1 MQLIKDGQ
9 VTQDNW
15 AFINDD
21 AALNADHNIISLT
34 RWQNTDKQALQQ
46 SKSLGLR
53 LESDVILEETKADFS
68 DFGLIELY
76 IPVFTDGRAY
86 THARLLRSRFGF
98 TGDIRVSG
106 DFMRDQVFYLSRVGV
121 TSFNLNDQDNAQ
133 EVIASISDFSVTYQE
148 SVAYTDI

>member
-148 SVAYTDI
+148 SVA